1 MGRRSK
7 KTTASKAATATRRS
21 GSFAPKSEN
30 RPSGLNDRWI
40 VLGVCIFLAAITWLV
55 FGQTLR
61 HPFINYD
68 DNDYVVKNSQ
78 VARGL
83 TLEGIVWAFT
93 HVHAANWHPVTWIS
107 HMLDCQ
113 LYGLNPGG
121 HHLTN
126 VLLHAATAIL
136 LFLVL
141 RQMTD
146 TLWRSAFVAAVF
158 VIHPLRVESV
168 AWVAERK
175 DVLSGLFFVLTIGA
189 YVRYARAP
197 WSPFRYGLV
206 VLLFALGLMCKP
218 TLVTMP
224 FVLLLFDYWPL
235 NRIATLTGQSNEA
248 LKTRWRLI
256 LEKLPLLGLG
266 LVSCAVTL
274 FAQRGAMQPIARMSL
289 SLRLGNAVISY
300 TDYLREMFWP
310 VDLAVLYPWEA
321 ARLGASNTLPAI
333 VLLAG
338 VSAGVF
344 ILHRRRYLVTGWLCY
359 LVMLGPVIGILQV
372 GNQAR
377 ANRYTY
383 LTQIGLYLLLTWAA
397 VELCAGWRYRRV
409 LLTSLS
415 SVILIALIFAARA
428 QTSYW
433 QDSETLWSHALACTT
448 DNIIAE
454 GNLGQACYAK
464 GKIREAMMH
473 FQNSLRIEPNQA
485 SVHSSLGVFFLE
497 MGRVSESLTH
507 LQKALEIEPNFA
519 DAHYNLGNTHL
530 QMGQAKEALSHYK
543 RALEIDPNDTE
554 ALNNM
559 AWILATWPDALTRD
573 GAKAVELAERAD
585 SLMRGKSPV
594 IGATLA
600 AAYAEA
606 GRFADAVKTAQRAL
620 QLAATEGNIS
630 RADSIRAQ
638 IKLYQSGAAFREHR
652 HASPPV
658 RN

>member
-1 MGRRSK
+1 
-7 KTTASKAATATRRS
+7 
-21 GSFAPKSEN
+21 
-30 RPSGLNDRWI
+30 
-40 VLGVCIFLAAITWLV
+40 
-55 FGQTLR
+55 
-61 HPFINYD
+61 
-68 DNDYVVKNSQ
+68 
-78 VARGL
+78 
-83 TLEGIVWAFT
+83 
-93 HVHAANWHPVTWIS
+93 
-107 HMLDCQ
+107 
-113 LYGLNPGG
+113 
-121 HHLTN
+121 
-126 VLLHAATAIL
+126 
-136 LFLVL
+136 
-141 RQMTD
+141 
-146 TLWRSAFVAAVF
+146 
-158 VIHPLRVESV
+158 
-168 AWVAERK
+168 
-175 DVLSGLFFVLTIGA
+175 
-189 YVRYARAP
+189 
-197 WSPFRYGLV
+197 
-206 VLLFALGLMCKP
+206 
-218 TLVTMP
+218 MP
-224 FVLLLFDYWPL
+224 FVLLLLDFWPL
-235 NRIATLTGQSNEA
+235 NRFATFQGKGSKYL
-248 LKTRWRLI
+248 RIHRRLI

-310 VDLAVLYPWEA
+310 VDLAVLYPWETM
-321 ARLGASNTLPAI
+321 RLGLSNTALS
-333 VLLAG
+333 VLFLAA
-338 VSAGVF
+338 VSTAVL
-344 ILHRRRYLVTGWLCY
+344 ILRRRRYLVTGWLWY

-585 SLMRGKSPV
+585 SLTRGKSPV
-594 IGATLA
+594 ISATLA

-606 GRFADAVKTAQRAL
+606 GRFAEAVKTGQRAL
-620 QLAATEGNIS
+620 QLATAEGNAP

-638 IKLYQSGAAFREHR
+638 IEYINRARLFVTTATR
-652 HASPPV
+652 PPLA
-658 RN
+658 RD